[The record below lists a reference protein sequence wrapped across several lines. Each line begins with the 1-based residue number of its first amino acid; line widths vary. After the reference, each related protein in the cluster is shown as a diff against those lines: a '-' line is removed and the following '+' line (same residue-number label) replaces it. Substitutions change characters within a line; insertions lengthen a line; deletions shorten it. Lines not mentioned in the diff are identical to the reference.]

1 DVAYYLDKRQRGAD
15 VAIYLL
21 GADHHASNQSHLW
34 DEVAP
39 AHGSDSALKTGDPIA
54 TRAFYWVIDLFH

>member
-1 DVAYYLDKRQRGAD
+1 MSQWWSALS
-15 VAIYLL
+15 
-21 GADHHASNQSHLW
+21 ADHHASNQSRLW

-54 TRAFYWVIDLFH
+54 TTAFYWVIDLFN